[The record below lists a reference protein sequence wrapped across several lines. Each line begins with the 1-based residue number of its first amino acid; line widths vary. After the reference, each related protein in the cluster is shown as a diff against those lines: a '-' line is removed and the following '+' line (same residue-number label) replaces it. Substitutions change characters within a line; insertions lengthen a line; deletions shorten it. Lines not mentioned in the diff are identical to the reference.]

1 MTILTVG
8 TDKGFATLAGAIAAS
23 SAGDTI
29 QVDAGTYTDDFAT
42 ITHDLTIQGIGGM
55 AKLLAVAAPPNG
67 KAILTINANVTLD
80 HLEFAGAVVP
90 DGNGAGIRYEGGNL
104 VITNSWFHDNQDGLL
119 AASSVNGTI
128 TIDHSEFN
136 NNGTGT
142 GQTHN
147 LYVNDIAKLTITN
160 SYFHDVATGHEIKSR
175 ARETVITGNRII
187 DGSALGASYSIDLP
201 DGGASTITGNTI
213 EKGPLAPN
221 RTFIHLGGE
230 RFPSYANTSLLVS
243 GNIFVSHTAG
253 PPTVLRNDSSVGGLN
268 APATMSGNSFW
279 GITESQLAIGSAT
292 MAGNFFPGGAAP
304 LPDLSHPFAEPP
316 ACFCTGTRLATAAGP
331 VAVENLLPGDEVI
344 TAFGPARVVRW
355 VGTRSLDCR
364 RHPRP
369 WDVLPVC
376 VAAGAFS
383 SGVPSR
389 DLFLTPDHAL
399 FVDGVLIPVRYLLNG
414 ATIRQEEAGEV
425 AYYHVEV
432 QDARGDA
439 AHSVLLAEG
448 LPAESYLDTGNRNAF
463 ANGGGAALLHPD
475 FARPDF
481 ARPDFAH
488 TVWQNSAVAPLVLS
502 GPVLR
507 AVRRRLALRATAI
520 GHALTSDT
528 GLSLEVDGKQLP
540 RLAGTG
546 PATFL
551 LPYGAQ
557 TARLHSRSFVPAHVI
572 ADSTDH
578 RRLGV
583 GVTRL
588 RLDDRTVDLGTLGEG
603 WHAPEVGH
611 RWTDGAGRI
620 VLDGARRVQIEIGLD
635 GLYWQHPVTAVKE
648 RHAIAA

>member
-42 ITHDLTIQGIGGM
+42 IGHDLTIQGIGGM
-55 AKLLAVAAPPNG
+55 AKLLAIASPPNG

-187 DGSALGASYSIDLP
+187 DGATLGASYSIDLP
-201 DGGASTITGNTI
+201 DGGASIITGNTI

-230 RFPSYANTSLLVS
+230 LFPSYPNTSLLVS
-243 GNIFVSHTAG
+243 DNIFVSHTAG
-253 PPTVLRNDSSVGGLN
+253 APTVLRNNSSVAGVN

-279 GITESQLAIGSAT
+279 GITEGQLVLGSAT
-292 MAGNFFPGGAAP
+292 VSGNFFSVGAAP
-304 LPDLSHPFAEPP
+304 IHDLSHPFLDAPP
-316 ACFCTGTRLATAAGP
+316 CFRAGTRLATPNGP
-331 VAVENLLPGDEVI
+331 VAVEDLEPGDEVE
-344 TAFGPARVVRW
+344 TAFGPACVVRW
-355 VGTRSLDCR
+355 VGTRSLDCAG
-364 RHPRP
+364 HPRP

-376 VAAGAFS
+376 VAAGAF
-383 SGVPSR
+383 GPAVPCR
-389 DLFLTPDHAL
+389 DLFLSPDHAL
-399 FVDGVLIPVRYLLNG
+399 FVDDALVPVRYLLNG
-414 ATIRQEEAGEV
+414 ATIRQEAAGAV
-425 AYYHVEV
+425 TYFHVEV

-439 AHSVLLAEG
+439 THSVLLAEE
-448 LPAESYLDTGNRNAF
+448 LPAESYLDTGNRAAF
-463 ANGGGAALLHPD
+463 VNGGGATLLHPG
-475 FARPDF
+475 FAR
-481 ARPDFAH
+481 A
-488 TVWQNSAVAPLVLS
+488 VWQSSAVAPLLLS
-502 GPVLR
+502 GPQLS
-507 AVRRRLALRATAI
+507 AVRRRLAQRAAI
-520 GHALTSDT
+520 MGHRLTSDP
-528 GLSLEVDGKQLP
+528 LLRLEVDGTWVPQLP
-540 RLAGTG
+540 GTG

-551 LPYGAQ
+551 LPAGARM
-557 TARLHSRSFVPAHVI
+557 ARLHSRSFVPAHVI
-572 ADSTDH
+572 SDSTDH

-583 GVTRL
+583 GVTRV
-588 RLDDRTVDLGTLGEG
+588 RLDDRAVDLAALGEG
-603 WHAPEVGH
+603 WHAPEIGH

-620 VLDGARRVQIEIGLD
+620 VLAGARRVQIEIGLD
-635 GLYWQHPVTAVKE
+635 GLYWQHPSTAAKE